1 MVWIISSSILSRLII
16 DRWFL
21 HHSYHSWLWIDDDI
35 PGTIIINPR
44 YYQIHTIHYWF
55 MYLGL
60 VVMSSQAD
68 ALNLAAV
75 TCCQVPGGA
84 RAEHVG
90 TLWWRWHGQET
101 RMECMINGISMCVR
115 YVLIC
120 FCDVKE
126 KQESDDAL
134 IWNQQSWGVV
144 DSMSMII
151 GGKIRD

>member
-1 MVWIISSSILSRLII
+1 
-16 DRWFL
+16 
-21 HHSYHSWLWIDDDI
+21 
-35 PGTIIINPR
+35 
-44 YYQIHTIHYWF
+44 
-55 MYLGL
+55 
-60 VVMSSQAD
+60 
-68 ALNLAAV
+68 
-75 TCCQVPGGA
+75 
-84 RAEHVG
+84 
-90 TLWWRWHGQET
+90 
-101 RMECMINGISMCVR
+101 MINGISMCVR